1 MRDHNRPVLHH
12 PFSSFRLHPLFTFH
26 FPLSTFTLLLLA
38 ATLSSSCSKP
48 ENQWQVGGLYSISN
62 AEGQYVI
69 AKVLAI
75 DPGVVSVRIYK
86 QTFPDR
92 PRQIDPST
100 LSLGSL
106 SEGPE
111 FGIGHLPLKPEA
123 FKERAPVFIMKV
135 EVHDDELEGYRT
147 WRKSI
152 AGPADEPPVD
162 EPSEDDQAG
171 QDELVPPPVPES
183 APPGGGPPNG

>member
-1 MRDHNRPVLHH
+1 MRDHSRPVFHKPFPILHIR
-12 PFSSFRLHPLFTFH
+12 FSAVV
-26 FPLSTFTLLLLA
+26 LLLLA
-38 ATLSSSCSKP
+38 AMLSSSCSKP

-62 AEGQYVI
+62 SEGQYVI

-123 FKERAPVFIMKV
+123 FKQRAPVFIMKV
-135 EVHDDELEGYRT
+135 KVRDDELEGYRT

-152 AGPADEPPVD
+152 AGPADSPPVD
-162 EPSEDDQAG
+162 DTNEPSEEDQAG
-171 QDELVPPPVPES
+171 QDTVVPPPLSDPS
-183 APPGGGPPNG
+183 LPGGPPNE

>member
-1 MRDHNRPVLHH
+1 MRDHSRPVFHN
-12 PFSSFRLHPLFTFH
+12 PFSILH
-26 FPLSTFTLLLLA
+26 FPFSAVVLFLLA
-38 ATLSSSCSKP
+38 AMLSSSCSKP

-62 AEGQYVI
+62 GQGQYTI

-92 PRQIDPST
+92 PKQIDPST

-123 FKERAPVFIMKV
+123 FKQRAPVFIMKV
-135 EVHDDELEGYRT
+135 EVRDDELEGYRT

-152 AGPADEPPVD
+152 AGPVDETPVD
-162 EPSEDDQAG
+162 DTNDTSEDDQAG
-171 QDELVPPPVPES
+171 QDMVVPPPAPEP
-183 APPGGGPPNG
+183 APPGGPPNE

>member
-1 MRDHNRPVLHH
+1 MRDHNRPVFH
-12 PFSSFRLHPLFTFH
+12 FSLFTFH
-26 FPLSTFTLLLLA
+26 VPLYTLALLLLTVA
-38 ATLSSSCSKP
+38 LSASCSKP
-48 ENQWQVGGLYSISN
+48 ENQWQVGGLYSIRAGSAVSN
-62 AEGQYVI
+62 GQGQYAI

-86 QTFPDR
+86 QTFHDR
-92 PRQIDPST
+92 PKQIDPST

-135 EVHDDELEGYRT
+135 EVRDDELEGYRT
-147 WRKSI
+147 WKKSI
-152 AGPADEPPVD
+152 AGPVPDAS
-162 EPSEDDQAG
+162 EPSEDDQGDQTG
-171 QDELVPPPVPES
+171 QDEVVPPPAPEP